1 MKPSLTGSEAP
12 PMDTLSTSRIITGAA
27 AREVVARSLAQS
39 ARAIGASLGPLGR
52 GLMYDGGSGGPRH
65 ANGGLAIARQV
76 TQESGAWSV
85 APRLLRD
92 ALWDVQRDLGDG
104 TARTACIAVAAHAVA
119 AARVAQGVPPVLL
132 GDAIRRI
139 AGTLPAMLDAQR
151 CPAPDA
157 LAIARAACGDEEV
170 ARAVAHISASLSEAG
185 AVDVSEGWRPGVR
198 FEQFDGYCLDVK
210 PDAIG
215 AGSAEQGMRLEM
227 DTVHV
232 LVVNEVLSDFGP
244 LVRVLEQFV
253 SRSKSLVVVARGIE
267 GAARATLVA
276 NRAGLRMHVLGLV
289 PADAGLHA
297 MSVLEDLCAV
307 TGATLVSEETG
318 VSIAGVRP
326 AMLGRVAR
334 LVVDGARALFIDPAG
349 TEQDITARRA
359 LILAEADAQ
368 RHVSL
373 DRERLLRRAAR
384 LALGWGELR
393 VGGHTA
399 WETGQRMDGARAALA
414 AVRAARQ
421 QGVVAGGGQALN
433 ALADA
438 LPHALRDE
446 FPDMALP
453 VRRAALDAV
462 TSGCRVVAAQ
472 IARNAGVEVASL
484 SIPDDVVDP
493 LSTTLAIVRRAFSVA
508 ATLLTIEVLIC

>member
-1 MKPSLTGSEAP
+1 MTPSRTGSETP
-12 PMDTLSTSRIITGAA
+12 PMDTLSTPGIMTGAA
-27 AREVVARSLAQS
+27 ARELVVKSLAQS

-52 GLMYDGGSGGPRH
+52 GLMYGGGSGGPRH
-65 ANGGLAIARQV
+65 ASGGLAIARQIA
-76 TQESGAWSV
+76 QENGAWSV
-85 APRLLRD
+85 APRILRD
-92 ALWDVQRDLGDG
+92 ALWEAQRDLGDG

-119 AARVAQGVPPVLL
+119 AARVAQGVSPVLL
-132 GDAIRRI
+132 GNAIRRI
-139 AGTLPAMLDAQR
+139 SEKLPGMLDAQR
-151 CPAPDA
+151 CPAPGA

-170 ARAVAHISASLSEAG
+170 AEAVARISASLSETG

-198 FEQFDGYCLDVK
+198 FEQFEGYCLDVK

-215 AGSAEQGMRLEM
+215 AGRAEQGVRLEM

-232 LVVNEVLSDFGP
+232 LVVNEVLDDFGP
-244 LVRVLEQFV
+244 LARILEQFV

-297 MSVLEDLCAV
+297 MKVLEDLCAV

-326 AMLGRVAR
+326 TMLGRAVH
-334 LVVDGARALFIDPAG
+334 LIVDGARAIFVDPAG
-349 TEQDITARRA
+349 PEQDIAARRA

-368 RHVSL
+368 RYVSL

-384 LALGWGELR
+384 LGCGWGEVR

-399 WETGQRMDGARAALA
+399 WETGQRVDGARAALA
-414 AVRAARQ
+414 AVRAAAQ
-421 QGVVAGGGQALN
+421 QGVVAGGGQALD

-438 LPHALRDE
+438 LPHALRNE

-462 TSGCRVVAAQ
+462 MSGCRAVAAQ
-472 IARNAGVEVASL
+472 IARNAGVEAISL
-484 SIPDDVVDP
+484 SIPSDVVDP
-493 LSTTLAIVRRAFSVA
+493 LSTTLSIVRRAFSVA